1 MVLPALDGAGIG
13 ALLHPHREGHSLA
26 RGDLFTFLSW
36 NQAHRIARVLGSHFG
51 QRQQLLPGDVE
62 RETMQILMLKIAAQL
77 LGFDAGLKKA
87 RDEQH
92 TCIPNITGGRCWNSD
107 LPAAKTDFSHAFQQG
122 RTVIGGLAILG
133 QHLAVGFGLWAANAL
148 ALQLP
153 ILLVGPAVIGQRN
166 QLGLFSPLI
175 RRQKSQQ
182 LQLSLVLRI
191 KIPVERDECIL
202 LREGKNL
209 PKQRKSHR

>member
-1 MVLPALDGAGIG
+1 
-13 ALLHPHREGHSLA
+13 
-26 RGDLFTFLSW
+26 
-36 NQAHRIARVLGSHFG
+36 
-51 QRQQLLPGDVE
+51 
-62 RETMQILMLKIAAQL
+62 MLKIAAQL

-92 TCIPNITGGRCWNSD
+92 ACIPNITGGRCWNSD

-133 QHLAVGFGLWAANAL
+133 QHLAVGFGLWVANAL

-153 ILLVGPAVIGQRN
+153 IFLVGPAVIGQCN
-166 QLGLFSPLI
+166 QLGFFSPLI

-182 LQLSLVLRI
+182 LQFPLVLRI
-191 KIPVERDECIL
+191 KIPVERDESIL
-202 LREGKNL
+202 LWEGENL
-209 PKQRKSHR
+209 LKQRKSHR

>member
-1 MVLPALDGAGIG
+1 M
-13 ALLHPHREGHSLA
+13 
-26 RGDLFTFLSW
+26 
-36 NQAHRIARVLGSHFG
+36 
-51 QRQQLLPGDVE
+51 
-62 RETMQILMLKIAAQL
+62 
-77 LGFDAGLKKA
+77 
-87 RDEQH
+87 
-92 TCIPNITGGRCWNSD
+92 
-107 LPAAKTDFSHAFQQG
+107 
-122 RTVIGGLAILG
+122 IGGLAILG

-182 LQLSLVLRI
+182 LQFPLVLRI

-202 LREGKNL
+202 LWEGKNL